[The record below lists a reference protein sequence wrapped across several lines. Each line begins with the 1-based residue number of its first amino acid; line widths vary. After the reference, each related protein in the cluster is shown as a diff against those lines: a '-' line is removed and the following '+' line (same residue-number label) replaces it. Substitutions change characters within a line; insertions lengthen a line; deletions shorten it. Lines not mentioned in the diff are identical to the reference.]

1 MIRGKV
7 GTHSINIA
15 LQNHLNPN
23 GKQITN
29 QFRIGDKVIQQ
40 FNNYDKKNY
49 NGDVGI
55 IQDFIAGEVIIDFEH
70 TVVNMPLEDLSELKL
85 AWATTIHK
93 SQGSEYPL
101 VIAPIL
107 ISHYMLLERNLLYTA
122 ITREKSCFPN
132 YR

>member
-1 MIRGKV
+1 M
-7 GTHSINIA
+7 
-15 LQNHLNPN
+15 
-23 GKQITN
+23 
-29 QFRIGDKVIQQ
+29 
-40 FNNYDKKNY
+40 
-49 NGDVGI
+49 
-55 IQDFIAGEVIIDFEH
+55 IIDFEH

-122 ITREKSCFPN
+122 ITRGKSRVFLITDKKALYMTLN
-132 YR
+132 TQKSHLRQTKLASRIKKLAHNSQFEYINDN